1 MRHHLH
7 SFILIIIIKP
17 NTQPSPNRPPAACCL
32 NKCPAL
38 DSFHNEI
45 LPRGQGLIGICA
57 ARLRSSLIQI
67 SIQPQAKLSATK
79 QKNKFRLGI
88 CSFQAQL
95 EYETHSPD
103 PMDRLSWLPL
113 MKYRFSPVQWN
124 TLKLGLNLNSRLSP
138 VP

>member
-7 SFILIIIIKP
+7 SFILVIIKP

-45 LPRGQGLIGICA
+45 LSRGQGLIGIGA

-79 QKNKFRLGI
+79 KTR
-88 CSFQAQL
+88 SF
-95 EYETHSPD
+95 D
-103 PMDRLSWLPL
+103 
-113 MKYRFSPVQWN
+113 
-124 TLKLGLNLNSRLSP
+124 
-138 VP
+138 